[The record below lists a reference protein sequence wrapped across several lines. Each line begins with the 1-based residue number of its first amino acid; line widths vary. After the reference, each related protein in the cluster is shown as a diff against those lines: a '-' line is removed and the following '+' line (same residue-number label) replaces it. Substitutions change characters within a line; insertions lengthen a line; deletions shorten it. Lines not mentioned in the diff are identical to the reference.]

1 MIIGTTKELKNHE
14 YRVGLTPDN
23 VMTYVA
29 QGHTVY
35 VETGAGAGAGFTD
48 EEYVAACY
56 RHAYYQFCN
65 RITIDREKVVP
76 KPRTF
81 TADVMKQ
88 DKFGNPFKDNEATI
102 TLDFV
107 YTDGE
112 YTCAML
118 ILKEDH
124 YLGKGEFEA
133 IRAVI
138 EDAFW
143 LDFTFFI
150 CYNKGRICEEAYRFA
165 KFNECVK
172 WEMIDRLRF

>member
-1 MIIGTTKELKNHE
+1 M
-14 YRVGLTPDN
+14 
-23 VMTYVA
+23 
-29 QGHTVY
+29 
-35 VETGAGAGAGFTD
+35 
-48 EEYVAACY
+48 
-56 RHAYYQFCN
+56 
-65 RITIDREKVVP
+65 VP

-107 YTDGE
+107 HADGE
-112 YTCAML
+112 YTYAML

-124 YLGKGEFEA
+124 YLGKGKFEA